1 LRPPAGTQQVK
12 TLEGAHSTLPDRECG
27 EGWRGLHEAGVTVRP
42 PREGDEEGLAN
53 LILRFYS
60 LNEEFDPA
68 WSLARDARERAASV
82 ARRYIAGSEGL
93 VLLAE
98 VEGRLAGYVR
108 AVRREYPLLENPLM
122 LVIEELY
129 VLPQFRGRGIGR
141 VLIAEV
147 ERAARSMG
155 AGAVAAEV
163 PAKNTVALSLY
174 NGQGFRELARVYVK
188 QV

>member
-1 LRPPAGTQQVK
+1 M
-12 TLEGAHSTLPDRECG
+12 HD
-27 EGWRGLHEAGVTVRP
+27 AGVTVRP
-42 PREGDEEGLAN
+42 PREGDEEGLAR

-68 WSLARDARERAASV
+68 WSLSREAGERAAE
-82 ARRYIAGSEGL
+82 AAKRYIAGEAGL
-93 VLLAE
+93 VLVAE
-98 VEGRLAGYVR
+98 VNGVLAGYVR
-108 AVRREYPLLENPLM
+108 AATREYPLLENPLM

-129 VLPQFRGRGIGR
+129 VIPQFRGRRIGR

-147 ERAARSMG
+147 ENAARRLG

-174 NGQGFRELARVYVK
+174 SGQGFRELSRVYVK

>member
-1 LRPPAGTQQVK
+1 M
-12 TLEGAHSTLPDRECG
+12 
-27 EGWRGLHEAGVTVRP
+27 HEPGVTVRP
-42 PREGDEEGLAN
+42 PREGDEAELAR
-53 LILRFYS
+53 LIHRFYS

-68 WSLARDARERAASV
+68 WSLARDAAERALEV
-82 ARRYIAGSEGL
+82 AKIYVSGGEGL
-93 VLLAE
+93 VLVAE

-108 AVRREYPLLENPLM
+108 AVRREYPLLENPVM
-122 LVIEELY
+122 LIIEELY

-147 ERAARSMG
+147 ERAARGMG

-163 PAKNTVALSLY
+163 PAKNTVALGLY

-188 QV
+188 QL

>member
-1 LRPPAGTQQVK
+1 M
-12 TLEGAHSTLPDRECG
+12 
-27 EGWRGLHEAGVTVRP
+27 HEAGVTVRP
-42 PREGDEEGLAN
+42 PREGDEEALAR

-68 WSLARDARERAASV
+68 WSLAGDAEEKAAAV
-82 ARRYIAGSEGL
+82 ARGYVSGGEGL
-93 VLLAE
+93 VLVAE
-98 VEGRLAGYVR
+98 VEGRLAGYVK
-108 AVRREYPLLENPLM
+108 AVKREYPLLGNPLM

-163 PAKNTVALSLY
+163 PAKNSVALSLY
-174 NGQGFRELARVYVK
+174 NGQGFRELSRVYIK